1 MTNTSKYQQIAQ
13 QLITAIEQQQLAVN
27 SKLPSL
33 RAIMSLHQVSMTT
46 AIACY
51 RHMEQ
56 LGYAVAEH
64 KKGFYAQKPYHGQS
78 LSVFPHF
85 NSTVVQVPESCGISY
100 GKSNDNSANGSNN
113 LAKPSTTP
121 TVDISLD
128 SLATAKIDTQLIDDS
143 LLKQSI
149 HNALKTT
156 SFSFNYGSPQGNNTL
171 LTQLSHHFTVQ
182 GFTTVPHE
190 LMITNGCL
198 DAVVTALEVVS
209 NPGDIIAVSSP
220 CYSGLLNILT
230 VLKRA
235 VIEIPSTENGLDL
248 EQLQTLMEE
257 KKISACL
264 LTANFQNP
272 TGHSLSNEQ
281 KALLATLAAK
291 YQIPI
296 IEDDVF
302 RELAHQKNIPL
313 PIKYYDHAGWVLWC
327 GSFSKTLAPGLR
339 LGWCK
344 PGRFLP
350 QYLTQ
355 REVKTLGVNQPL
367 QLALADYIAK
377 GHYRRHLNKV
387 NKALAAHSIRYVEYL
402 QAHLPE
408 HSEIYFPKGGLVL
421 WINIPGVDGQQLV
434 TALANHHVYLQQGNT
449 FSTTPLYQHCIRINI
464 GLIPNQ
470 ALFAQLA
477 MIVATVAKLLKL
489 SRSAE

>member
-1 MTNTSKYQQIAQ
+1 MANTSKYRQIAQ
-13 QLITAIEQQQLAVN
+13 QLITEIEQQQRLTN
-27 SKLPSL
+27 TKLPSL

-56 LGYAVAEH
+56 LGYAVAAH
-64 KKGFYAQKPYHGQS
+64 KKGFYAHKPYHGQS
-78 LSVFPHF
+78 LSVFPQF
-85 NSTVVQVPESCGISY
+85 KSTVVSMFKPQKADDGVKDG
-100 GKSNDNSANGSNN
+100 ANVAADDG
-113 LAKPSTTP
+113 AD
-121 TVDISLD
+121 VDIAAELSVD
-128 SLATAKIDTQLIDDS
+128 ICADTLATAKIDTQLIDHS

-149 HNALKTT
+149 HSALKKS
-156 SFSFNYGSPQGNNTL
+156 SFSFNYGSPQGDNTL

-182 GFTTVPHE
+182 GFTTLPHE

-248 EQLQTLMEE
+248 EQLTTLMQH

-281 KALLATLAAK
+281 KALLATLAVK

-350 QYLTQ
+350 QYLKQ
-355 REVKTLGVNQPL
+355 RTVKTLGVNQPL

-387 NKALAAHSIRYVEYL
+387 NKALAAHSISYVEYL
-402 QAHLPE
+402 QTHLPE
-408 HSEIYFPKGGLVL
+408 HSEIYFPNGGLVL
-421 WINIPGVDGQQLV
+421 WINIPGVDSQQLV
-434 TALANHHVYLQQGNT
+434 TALAKQQVYLQAGNS
-449 FSTTPLYQHCIRINI
+449 FSTTRLYQHCIRLNI
-464 GLIPNQ
+464 GLIPNK
-470 ALFAQLA
+470 ALFSQLA
-477 MIVATVAKLLKL
+477 LVVETVKEWSKQ
-489 SRSAE
+489 